1 MHPAVPSVPLWL
13 DEGLAQFVSGEEGEA
28 HRRSYALMVREHT
41 WIPFASMNDAFLDIE
56 DSQDAGLAY
65 HQALV
70 MVEWLVDRRGE
81 RGIRDAARWLLQG
94 GDPSR
99 VLAEAA
105 HGEIDGEALL
115 AFVARRV
122 AALRAEGHAPP

>member
-1 MHPAVPSVPLWL
+1 
-13 DEGLAQFVSGEEGEA
+13 
-28 HRRSYALMVREHT
+28 
-41 WIPFASMNDAFLDIE
+41 MNDAFLEID

-65 HQALV
+65 HQALA

-81 RGIRDAARWLLQG
+81 RGVRDAVEWLRSG

-105 HGEIDGEALL
+105 HGELDGEALL
-115 AFVARRV
+115 AFVARH
-122 AALRAEGHAPP
+122 LTSMHN